1 MNRNMLRTTVF
12 VSGALVSL
20 AALPAV
26 SSADDG
32 DLKRLVAEFDF
43 FGFEASTDA
52 EPPGIAI
59 YRKTIDVPHRTNTL
73 YLTLSTTGDTHDGA
87 ASCFTALLDGV
98 FFNPGGQGA
107 ARCADG
113 GETPVEGWITLLKLP
128 GQIGDPGGTNCEDGG
143 GGPGD
148 CHDNGIYYQW
158 CTPVEKGKHEVEI
171 RMASDTN
178 GKAVFIE
185 QAHFYV
191 DASHFRKKEQG
202 CAQAETPVDVDD
214 EAEALEREGQGHGE
228 PQ

>member
-1 MNRNMLRTTVF
+1 MNRNMLRKAIF
-12 VSGALVSL
+12 VSGALGSL
-20 AALPAV
+20 VALPAV
-26 SSADDG
+26 SWAQDG
-32 DLKRLVAEFDF
+32 ALRRLVAEFDF
-43 FGFEASTDA
+43 FAPGQEAVTAA

-59 YRKTIDVPHRTNTL
+59 YRKTVDVPKRTNTL

-107 ARCADG
+107 ARCAGG
-113 GETPVEGWITLLKLP
+113 GEISVPGWITLLKLP

-148 CHDNGIYYQW
+148 CHDNSIYYQW
-158 CTPVEKGKHEVEI
+158 CTLVEPGKHEVEI

-178 GKAVFIE
+178 GDPVFIE

-191 DASHFRKKEQG
+191 DASRFKEGKG
-202 CAQAETPVDVDD
+202 CVQAETPVDVT
-214 EAEALEREGQGHGE
+214 EESEELEREHG
-228 PQ
+228 PMQQ